1 MNSQYA
7 WFALFGII
15 LYVIAV
21 DENVAKAVDYVIT
34 LTKNNFRK
42 QWWWLTN
49 DPRNPIVKYLMWR
62 RSMKLAKELKA
73 KIDKKLKENN
83 G

>member
-62 RSMKLAKELKA
+62 RSMKLAKELRA
-73 KIDKKLKENN
+73 KIDKKLKEKN

>member
-7 WFALFGII
+7 WFALFGVI

-49 DPRNPIVKYLMWR
+49 DPRNPVVKYLMWR
-62 RSMKLAKELKA
+62 RSMKLAKELRA